1 MTGQPA
7 AAREGAT
14 RGTMGAGATVSRR
27 SPLARGKGV
36 AVAKQAAAQE
46 KHPRLG
52 AEERAEAQS
61 LSPPR
66 PVVIHEV
73 VREQG
78 EEEIERPTL
87 ALAVSGFAA
96 GLSMGFSFL
105 VMAMI
110 WAHLPD
116 APWRLLLAAPGY
128 AAGFLIVI
136 LGRQQL
142 FTEKTLTA
150 ILPLFTRPGRETLFG
165 AARVWAV
172 VLLANLAGT
181 WLFAWVLS
189 HEGVF
194 SDATWQALTTIA
206 RQAGEASLFAAF
218 MKAIM
223 AGWLIALMVWLLPGA
238 GSAHLFVI
246 IILTTIVALGIMPHV
261 IAGSVEAAWSA
272 MTGQSSLGRYVAH
285 FLLPTLVGNTAGG
298 VALTALLNHA
308 PIATELQ
315 DERA

>member
-1 MTGQPA
+1 M
-7 AAREGAT
+7 
-14 RGTMGAGATVSRR
+14 
-27 SPLARGKGV
+27 
-36 AVAKQAAAQE
+36 AKNKTEA
-46 KHPRLG
+46 RLG
-52 AEERAEAQS
+52 AEEREEATS

-66 PVVIHEV
+66 ALVIHEV

-78 EEEIERPTL
+78 EEEIRRSTM

-116 APWRLLLAAPGY
+116 APWRLLLASPGY

-142 FTEKTLTA
+142 FTESTLTA
-150 ILPLFTRPGRETLFG
+150 ILPVFTRPGRDTVIG

-172 VLLANLAGT
+172 VLSANLAGT

-194 SDATWQALTTIA
+194 ANEIWQALEVIA
-206 RQAGEASLFAAF
+206 RQAADATLLASI

-238 GSAHLFVI
+238 GSARLFVI
-246 IILTTIVALGIMPHV
+246 IILTTIVALGTMPHI
-261 IAGSVEAAWSA
+261 IAGSVEAAWR
-272 MTGQSSLGRYVAH
+272 TLVGQSSFGRYVAH
-285 FLLPTLVGNTAGG
+285 FLLPTLLGNTAGG

-308 PIATELQ
+308 PIAKELH
-315 DERA
+315 DSESA